1 MTSLDLTFATADDLI
16 LAGTLQL
23 PGGDGPHPAAL
34 LLVGSGDIDRDSDH
48 RKLALGVT
56 RELAVALA
64 GAGLAS
70 LRYDKRGVGASG
82 GTYMTTTFA
91 DALADASAALTA
103 LREQPA
109 VDADRVLVIGHSE
122 GALHA
127 ISLAAADTRLAG
139 VGLLAG
145 TASSGEETM
154 HRQAERIVPTL
165 PTPVRVLLGVLR
177 QAPARAQAKLFAKV
191 RSTEAVVLRVQG
203 RRLNAGWLRG
213 FIDHDP
219 APELARLTVPV
230 LALTGDQDLQ
240 VDPDDLER
248 IAALVTKAPVETH
261 RVPQLNHILRKTE
274 GRGSPMTEYRRQ
286 IKAGQPLDPT
296 VLDTLT
302 LWATARTATPTQP

>member
-1 MTSLDLTFATADDLI
+1 MTSHDLTFPAADGVL

-23 PGGDGPHPAAL
+23 PEGEGPHPAAL

-56 RELAVALA
+56 RGVAAALA

-82 GTYMTTTFA
+82 GTYLTTSFSDARA
-91 DALADASAALTA
+91 DAAAALAA
-103 LREQPA
+103 LREHPA
-109 VDADRVLVIGHSE
+109 VDPARVLVIGHSE

-127 ISLAAADTRLAG
+127 ISLAAADPDLAG

-145 TASSGEETM
+145 PATTGEATM
-154 HRQAERIVPTL
+154 QWQAERIVPTL
-165 PTPVRVLLGVLR
+165 PVLVRGLLRVLR
-177 QAPARAQAKLFAKV
+177 QPPARAQAKLFTRV
-191 RSTEAVVLRVQG
+191 RSTEAVVIRVQG

-230 LALTGDQDLQ
+230 LALTGDHDLQ

-248 IAALVTKAPVETH
+248 IAALVTKAPVEIH
-261 RVPQLNHILRKTE
+261 RVAQLNHILRRTE
-274 GRGSPMTEYRRQ
+274 GTGSPMTGYRRQ
-286 IKAGQPLDPT
+286 IKAGQPLDPA
-296 VLDTLT
+296 VLDTVT
-302 LWATARTATPTQP
+302 LWATARTATPA

>member
-1 MTSLDLTFATADDLI
+1 MTSHDLTFATADDVI

-23 PGGDGPHPAAL
+23 PDGAGPHPAAL
-34 LLVGSGDIDRDSDH
+34 LLVGSGDVDRDSDH

-56 RELAVALA
+56 RELADALA
-64 GAGLAS
+64 GSGLAS
-70 LRYDKRGVGASG
+70 LRHDKRGVGASG
-82 GTYMTTTFA
+82 GTYLTITFA
-91 DALADASAALTA
+91 DARADASAALTA
-103 LREQPA
+103 LREHPS
-109 VDADRVLVIGHSE
+109 VDAERILVIGNSE

-127 ISLAAADTRLAG
+127 ISLAAADPRLAG

-145 TASSGEETM
+145 TATAGEATM

-165 PTPVRVLLGVLR
+165 PVLVRGLLGVLR
-177 QAPARAQAKLFAKV
+177 QTPARAQTKLFAKV
-191 RSTEAVVLRVQG
+191 RSTETVVLRMQG

-219 APELARLTVPV
+219 APELARLTIPV
-230 LALTGDQDLQ
+230 FALTGDQDLQ

-274 GRGSPMTEYRRQ
+274 GGGSPMTEYRRQ
-286 IKAGQPLDPT
+286 IKTGQPLDPT

-302 LWATARTATPTQP
+302 TWAATRTATPI